1 MNEDSRAQG
10 KEGGRG
16 STSEPSP
23 PRKPFPTTI
32 DGKLST
38 ATDYKE
44 EGNTHFKDGNYKK
57 AVSSYAK
64 VLAFVRGLPGSKR
77 GLEGIGA
84 MAADHGHAAVE
95 TVSVEQDQRAGELER
110 VVLTNIATCYL
121 KMKDPRKAME
131 YADKTLAINQSSWKA
146 LLRKAEAHIQMSNF
160 ENAKMV
166 LLESLSFAP
175 DSVAKSAIA
184 KVRETLVAAEKAA
197 NEKQK
202 EIFKKANIFGIQ
214 PKAPPPP
221 PPQPSTGSSS
231 SSSSS
236 KSNGAAATS
245 TSPEE
250 GVSLYSEGKGG
261 HGKG

>member
-1 MNEDSRAQG
+1 MSEDTAAQG

-16 STSEPSP
+16 GLVSLPLT

-32 DGKLST
+32 EGKLST
-38 ATDYKE
+38 ATEYKE
-44 EGNTHFKDGNYKK
+44 EGNSHFKDGNYKK

-84 MAADHGHAAVE
+84 MAADHGSSAVAP
-95 TVSVEQDQRAGELER
+95 VSADQDRRAGELET

-121 KMKDPRKAME
+121 KLKDPRKAME

-146 LLRKAEAHIQMSNF
+146 LLRKAEAHIQLNNF

-184 KVRETLVAAEKAA
+184 KVREALVAAEKVA

-202 EIFKKANIFGIQ
+202 ELFKKANIFGIQ

-221 PPQPSTGSSS
+221 NNGSSS
-231 SSSSS
+231 SRSSR
-236 KSNGAAATS
+236 SNGATTAS
-245 TSPEE
+245 SPEE
-250 GVSLYSEGKGG
+250 NISLYADGKGG
-261 HGKG
+261 YGKG